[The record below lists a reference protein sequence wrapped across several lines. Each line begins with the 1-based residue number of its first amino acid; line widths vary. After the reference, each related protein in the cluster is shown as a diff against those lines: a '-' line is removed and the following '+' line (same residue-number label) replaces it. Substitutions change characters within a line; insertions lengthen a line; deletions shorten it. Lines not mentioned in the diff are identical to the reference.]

1 MIHEDLVIYNV
12 KNGKTEDFG
21 LIVEKYKDSLY
32 SYIFYSVKDEGAAG
46 DIFQDTMLKAL
57 TEIKK
62 YKEKGKFKAW
72 LFTIA
77 RNKITD
83 YFRKASKTVSLDDD
97 ENGERA
103 DSADNTES
111 KALSNISLEEISSF
125 IDKLPQAQK
134 EVILLRQYLSF
145 KEIADALSC
154 PLGTVLARMSRAV
167 KKLQE
172 FMGEEYA
179 VQTR

>member
-1 MIHEDLVIYNV
+1 MIHEELVIYNV

-21 LIVEKYKDSLY
+21 LIVEKYKDSLF
-32 SYIFYSVKDEGAAG
+32 SFIFYSVKDEGAAG
-46 DIFQDTMLKAL
+46 DIFQETMLKAL
-57 TEIKK
+57 TEINK

-83 YFRKASKTVSLDDD
+83 YFRKASKTISLDDEEQSEKPD
-97 ENGERA
+97 L
-103 DSADNTES
+103 SDNTEA
-111 KALSNISLEEISSF
+111 KALSNISLEEIASF

-145 KEIADALSC
+145 KEIADMLSC
-154 PLGTVLARMSRAV
+154 PLGTVLARMNRAI
-167 KKLQE
+167 KKLQD

-179 VQTR
+179 A